1 VTHVFVRLVTVFFCV
16 SVFGTLAAYGF
27 DLVLDPGHSPKSP
40 GAISCAGVTEYRYN
54 NALVAHIAASL
65 ANLPGVRVFLTKKD
79 DEEISLKE
87 RVKDTA
93 GKDLFI
99 SVHHDS
105 VQPQFL
111 NIKGGNAGN
120 CSDKAS
126 GFSIFVS
133 RKNPFFKESLAA
145 ATMLG
150 RSLLAQGLRPT
161 LHHAEPIAGENRP
174 LLDKELGIYAYDDL
188 VVLREA
194 HSPAILFEAG
204 VIINPI
210 DEKYIQSDVF
220 KGKVAKAI
228 RTVVQQT
235 KGTHRVGC
243 NPGSARKRKGK

>member
-1 VTHVFVRLVTVFFCV
+1 MFLRTVIVSFCSVFFW
-16 SVFGTLAAYGF
+16 SVTAHGF

-40 GAISCAGVTEYRYN
+40 GAISCSGVQEYRYN
-54 NALVAHIAASL
+54 NALVAQITMSL
-65 ANLPGVRVFLTKKD
+65 ANLPGVRVFLTKRD
-79 DEEISLKE
+79 DEEIPLKE

-111 NIKGGNAGN
+111 NGQGRNGGK

-145 ATMLG
+145 AAMLG
-150 RSLLAQGLRPT
+150 KCLLAQGLRPT
-161 LHHAEPIAGENRP
+161 LHHAEPIPGENRP

-194 HSPAILFEAG
+194 RSPALLFEAG
-204 VIINPI
+204 VIVNPI
-210 DEKYIQSDVF
+210 DEKTIQGDEF
-220 KGKVAKAI
+220 KRKVARAI
-228 RTVVQQT
+228 REITAVT
-235 KGTHRVGC
+235 GLHNTEK
-243 NPGSARKRKGK
+243 KE

>member
-1 VTHVFVRLVTVFFCV
+1 MLVRLATLFFCV
-16 SVFGTLAAYGF
+16 SFFWHPAAFGL

-40 GAISCAGVTEYRYN
+40 GAVSCAGVPEYRYN

-65 ANLPGVRVFLTKKD
+65 AGMPHVRVLLTKGD
-79 DEEISLKE
+79 NEEISLKE

-111 NIKGGNAGN
+111 IIKGGNAGN

-150 RSLLAQGLRPT
+150 KSLLAQGLRPT

-174 LLDKELGIYAYDDL
+174 LLDKELGIYVYDDL

-194 HSPAILFEAG
+194 LSPAILFEAG
-204 VIINPI
+204 VIVNPV
-210 DEKYIQSDVF
+210 DEKTIQMDAF
-220 KGKVAKAI
+220 KGKVVKAI
-228 RTVVQQT
+228 REIAAATELHGT
-235 KGTHRVGC
+235 GKKGIIQ
-243 NPGSARKRKGK
+243 

>member
-1 VTHVFVRLVTVFFCV
+1 MFLRTVIVSFCSVFFWN
-16 SVFGTLAAYGF
+16 LAAHGF
-27 DLVLDPGHSPKSP
+27 DLVLDAGHSPKSP
-40 GAISCAGVTEYRYN
+40 GAISCNGVQEYRYN
-54 NALVAHIAASL
+54 NALVAQITVSL

-87 RVKDTA
+87 RVKVST

-111 NIKGGNAGN
+111 NGQGRNGGK

-133 RKNPFFKESLAA
+133 RKNPLFKESLAA
-145 ATMLG
+145 AAMLG
-150 RSLLAQGLRPT
+150 KSLLAQGLRPT
-161 LHHAEPIAGENRP
+161 LHHAEPIPGENRP

-194 HSPAILFEAG
+194 RSPALLFEAG
-204 VIINPI
+204 VIVNPI
-210 DEKYIQSDVF
+210 DEKYIQSEAF
-220 KGKVAKAI
+220 KEKVAKAI
-228 RTVVQQT
+228 RTIVEQIN
-235 KGTHRVGC
+235 GPHRADC
-243 NPGSARKRKGK
+243 NPGNARRSKGK